1 MICDST
7 VLVEII
13 DALLIIWFSTS
24 TRILAVQ
31 SLDDRSMVDL
41 VSKSVFNAH
50 GDLLFSENIFEK
62 VWFYFLFKNISLLAF
77 IVQKLKAKNKDG
89 NTSPLVSNKK
99 IYNKVWWVYYSAH
112 AFWLNF
118 VQYSPLK
125 EASEVELVSFD
136 GWPRYFCSLPL
147 YLVL

>member
-41 VSKSVFNAH
+41 VTKSVFTAH

-62 VWFYFLFKNISLLAF
+62 GLILFSFQKYFPISFYSTETE
-77 IVQKLKAKNKDG
+77 G
-89 NTSPLVSNKK
+89 KK
-99 IYNKVWWVYYSAH
+99 
-112 AFWLNF
+112 
-118 VQYSPLK
+118 
-125 EASEVELVSFD
+125 
-136 GWPRYFCSLPL
+136 
-147 YLVL
+147 